1 MECLNR
7 GIKIKKTQQ
16 SQRDLCSGIK
26 SLNLKGQPR
35 VQLKNPKFKKVLTKE
50 FANSQSTKL
59 FVPISQR
66 VKVNGTTGVL
76 NSLTSSATGTQL
88 KKISNVSGQ
97 PDYDNS
103 QPQILHGGDMNH
115 S

>member
-1 MECLNR
+1 M
-7 GIKIKKTQQ
+7 
-16 SQRDLCSGIK
+16 
-26 SLNLKGQPR
+26 
-35 VQLKNPKFKKVLTKE
+35 KNPKFKKVLTKE